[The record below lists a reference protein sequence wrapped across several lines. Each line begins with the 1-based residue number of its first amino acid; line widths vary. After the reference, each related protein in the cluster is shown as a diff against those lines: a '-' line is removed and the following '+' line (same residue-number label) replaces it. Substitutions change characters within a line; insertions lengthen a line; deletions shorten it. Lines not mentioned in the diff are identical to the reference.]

1 MNLNLWRSSPSSLY
15 NSRSRIEFS
24 RSRAV
29 FATVTVQSVAFMPD
43 FLPENVMHV
52 RSRASRAPNSHRH
65 YIISGAYSTY
75 LDGPV
80 WLPRKR
86 RKRVGNEVLCFDFS
100 DVWFPG
106 KWNTRRESVKVLCD
120 TQLSCFFRY
129 WELNK
134 REWCDVNFVSV
145 TLFFFRFSAS
155 KRKQVLPFSEGPTK
169 GNGKEVHFLKKLKTS
184 SH

>member
-86 RKRVGNEVLCFDFS
+86 RKRLGNEVSGL
-100 DVWFPG
+100 WFFGCLVP
-106 KWNTRRESVKVLCD
+106 WRMEHSTWVCQCVVRYSVEL
-120 TQLSCFFRY
+120 FFLY

-134 REWCDVNFVSV
+134 RELCDMNFVSV

-155 KRKQVLPFSEGPTK
+155 K
-169 GNGKEVHFLKKLKTS
+169 
-184 SH
+184 

>member
-1 MNLNLWRSSPSSLY
+1 MSCTSEAAPPVLQ
-15 NSRSRIEFS
+15 
-24 RSRAV
+24 
-29 FATVTVQSVAFMPD
+29 TVTATTSY
-43 FLPENVMHV
+43 PELIV
-52 RSRASRAPNSHRH
+52 RILMALFGCREN
-65 YIISGAYSTY
+65 GGKG
-75 LDGPV
+75 LEM
-80 WLPRKR
+80 KFC
-86 RKRVGNEVLCFDFS
+86 VLIFN
-100 DVWFPG
+100 VWFPG